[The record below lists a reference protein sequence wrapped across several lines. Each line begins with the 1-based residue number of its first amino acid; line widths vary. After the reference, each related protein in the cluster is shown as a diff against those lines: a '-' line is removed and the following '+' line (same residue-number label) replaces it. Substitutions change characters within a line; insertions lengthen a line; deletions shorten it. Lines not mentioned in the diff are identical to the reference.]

1 MQGTIPR
8 LITIGV
14 IATEFG
20 KPLHRIEYVLRTR
33 PHIRPAAYA
42 GAVRLFDRDAVAMI
56 KHELDRIA
64 IRRHRKAVHHVQ

>member
-14 IATEFG
+14 IAAELG
-20 KPLHRIEYVLRTR
+20 KPPHRIEYVLRTR

-42 GAVRLFDRDAVAMI
+42 GTVRLFDRNAVALV
-56 KHELDRIA
+56 KHELDQIA
-64 IRRHRKAVHHVQ
+64 ARQRRKAVRHEQ